1 MDIAERIREIEE
13 ELRRTPY
20 NKATQHHIG
29 RLKAKLARL
38 RQEAEQRRGGG
49 GRGYAV
55 PKEGDATVVLAGFPS
70 VGKST
75 LLNALTNAESQVAE
89 YAFTTLEVV
98 PGMLHYNGARIQL
111 LDVPGII
118 EGASRG
124 RGRGREVL
132 SVMRSADLVL
142 LVLDAGDAPRQR
154 EAVLRELHE
163 AGIRVNLSPPKVR
176 IVKKERGG
184 IRVSSTVRLS
194 ELTEETVKAVLAEY
208 RIHNAEVVIH
218 EDLTLDRLID
228 ALAGNRVYV
237 KALTVVNKADT
248 LSEAEAERVLQEL
261 GDALLV
267 SAKQGAGLEELK
279 QRIYSELGL
288 MRVYLKPPGREA
300 DLEEPMILP
309 PGSTV
314 RTVCS
319 RLHKD
324 FLRKFRY
331 ARVWGKSVRFPGQKV
346 GLEHELADGDVL
358 SISLDR

>member
-1 MDIAERIREIEE
+1 MDVADRIREIEE

-55 PKEGDATVVLAGFPS
+55 PKEGDATVVMAGFPS

-75 LLNALTNAESQVAE
+75 LLNVLTSAESQVAD

-98 PGMLHYNGARIQL
+98 PGMLHYNGARIQV

-118 EGASRG
+118 EGAAEG

-142 LVLDAGDAPRQR
+142 VVVDAAEPEQR
-154 EAVLRELHE
+154 MAVERELHR
-163 AGIRVNLSPPKVR
+163 AGIRLNTTPPRLK
-176 IVKKERGG
+176 IVKKDRGG
-184 IRVSSTVRLS
+184 IRVSSTVRLT
-194 ELTEETVKAVLAEY
+194 ELSQETVKAVLAEY

-218 EDLTLDRLID
+218 ENLSLDRLID

-237 KALTVVNKADT
+237 RALTVVNKAD
-248 LSEAEAERVLQEL
+248 LLGRNELERLRNEMKNAVF
-261 GDALLV
+261 V
-267 SAKQGAGLEELK
+267 SAKHGTGVEELK
-279 QRIYSELGL
+279 RRIYDELGL
-288 MRVYLKPPGREA
+288 MRVFLKPPGREA
-300 DLEEPMILP
+300 DMSEPMVLP
-309 PGSTV
+309 PGATV
-314 RTVCS
+314 RDVCT

-324 FLRKFRY
+324 FLRKFRH
-331 ARVWGKSVRFPGQKV
+331 AKVWGKSVRFQGQKV
-346 GLEHELADGDVL
+346 GLEHRLADGDVV
-358 SISLDR
+358 SIALER

>member
-1 MDIAERIREIEE
+1 VDIAERIREIEE

-55 PKEGDATVVLAGFPS
+55 PKEGDATVVMAGFPS

-75 LLNALTNAESQVAE
+75 LLNALTGAESQVAE

-98 PGMLHYNGARIQL
+98 PGMMHYNGARIQV
-111 LDVPGII
+111 LDLPGII
-118 EGASRG
+118 EGASKG

-142 LVLDAGDAPRQR
+142 LVVDALEPEQRDA
-154 EAVLRELHE
+154 VVRELYE
-163 AGIRVNLSPPKVR
+163 AGIRLNTSPPRLK
-176 IVKKERGG
+176 IVKKDRGG
-184 IRVSSTVRLS
+184 IRVSSTVKLR
-194 ELTEETVKAVLAEY
+194 ELTQETIKAVLAEY

-218 EDLTLDRLID
+218 EDLSLERLID

-237 KALTVVNKADT
+237 RALTVVNKVDM
-248 LSEAEAERVLQEL
+248 LGRAEAEKLLRRL
-261 GDALLV
+261 GDALPV
-267 SAKQGAGLEELK
+267 SAKLGWGIEELK
-279 QRIYSELGL
+279 QRIFSELGL
-288 MRVYLKPPGREA
+288 MRVYLKPPGKEA
-300 DLEEPMILP
+300 DMKEPMILP
-309 PGSTV
+309 PGATV
-314 RTVCS
+314 RDVCS

-324 FLRKFRY
+324 FLRKFRH
-331 ARVWGKSVRFPGQKV
+331 ARVWGKSVRFQGQKV
-346 GLEHELADGDVL
+346 GLEHELHDGDVL
-358 SISLDR
+358 SIALER